1 MSARRA
7 HELLGWSGVVNVAR
21 TSRTDKAIGP
31 PLGKEGFSALLFGT
45 ITTEEVLHT
54 QTTRPSDSTHVL
66 IMWRG
71 YDTCGSPSSYA
82 GYAESGMIHTLG
94 NNIDLNE
101 FVLYRWLLDTHT
113 FHLSLWLS
121 DHIDFG
127 CVLFEDHNEA
137 IASRAKVKAPARSR
151 WNTSGSEAIETIAWV
166 KPA

>member
-1 MSARRA
+1 MCRHDAHMSC
-7 HELLGWSGVVNVAR
+7 LGVVSAAC

-82 GYAESGMIHTLG
+82 GYADNASMRP
-94 NNIDLNE
+94 NNCTAADTEPAPSRDGRFRTKDAQIVE
-101 FVLYRWLLDTHT
+101 VCWREYRVRQRPWVPGAGL
-113 FHLSLWLS
+113 
-121 DHIDFG
+121 
-127 CVLFEDHNEA
+127 E
-137 IASRAKVKAPARSR
+137 PARPFEQR
-151 WNTSGSEAIETIAWV
+151 LLRPPCLPFHHPG
-166 KPA
+166 